1 MLFQPTKLIRC
12 FTLGLAISMVG
23 VSTGFADISYSD
35 LSVELQAQAKAIMV
49 EGDPPKARNLLV
61 QALTADPSN
70 ASAYIQLGRLNMLE
84 EKFEEAA
91 RLMKIALEIEP
102 SSRQANLWRG
112 QSELQLDNLENAQN
126 ALEQLENLCADCSEK
141 RELER
146 AIADKRVALDRP
158 SSEKAAAA
166 KNASDTS
173 TPPAEK

>member
-70 ASAYIQLGRLNMLE
+70 ASAYSFLLIMPKMLWSSW
-84 EKFEEAA
+84 KIFVPIVLRSVSWRRPSLISVPLSIV
-91 RLMKIALEIEP
+91 RLMKKPPLRKTRRTRLP
-102 SSRQANLWRG
+102 LLPKSSNKWI
-112 QSELQLDNLENAQN
+112 
-126 ALEQLENLCADCSEK
+126 K
-141 RELER
+141 F
-146 AIADKRVALDRP
+146 
-158 SSEKAAAA
+158 
-166 KNASDTS
+166 
-173 TPPAEK
+173 